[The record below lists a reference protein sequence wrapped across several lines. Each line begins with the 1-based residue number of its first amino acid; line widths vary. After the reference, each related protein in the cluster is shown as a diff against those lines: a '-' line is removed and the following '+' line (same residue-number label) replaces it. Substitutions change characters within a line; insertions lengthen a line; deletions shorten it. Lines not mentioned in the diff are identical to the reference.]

1 MLLEAKNLTAGY
13 RRPVVRGASLALGA
27 GTVTALLG
35 PNGCGKST
43 LLRALSGN
51 GRVFGGSVRV
61 LGQDCLALPAR
72 RRARCLALL
81 PQPHRPAAGPDRAEV
96 IAMGRYAYSGPFGG
110 PAPGDAERVEQAARA
125 LGVQDLLDAD
135 CAALSEGQRQ
145 LVHLGRVVAQNAPVL
160 LLDEP
165 NSALDY
171 THTHRLFAALRRWAQ
186 GGQRAALVVLHDP
199 ALALRYADR
208 LLLMQAARCAAAF
221 APAAGLP
228 PRRRRCGG
236 CTRGCASC
244 RGRTARCFARRG
256 SGNDPAP
263 LCQNSAFFAL

>member
-81 PQPHRPAAGPDRAEV
+81 PQRTGLLPGLTAREV
-96 IAMGRYAYSGPFGG
+96 MAMGRYAYSGPFGG
-110 PAPGDAERVEQAARA
+110 PAPGDAERVERAARA

-208 LLLMQAARCAAAF
+208 LLLMQDGALCGSVCPGDGAAAAQAALRGLYQGLCVVPGPDGALF
-221 APAAGLP
+221 CAPGQ
-228 PRRRRCGG
+228 GM
-236 CTRGCASC
+236 
-244 RGRTARCFARRG
+244 
-256 SGNDPAP
+256 
-263 LCQNSAFFAL
+263 

>member
-13 RRPVVRGASLALGA
+13 RRPVVCGASLALGA

-81 PQPHRPAAGPDRAEV
+81 PQRTGLLPGLTAREV

-208 LLLMQAARCAAAF
+208 LLLMQGGALCGSFCPGGGAAA
-221 APAAGLP
+221 AQAALRALYPGLCVVP
-228 PRRRRCGG
+228 GPDGALF
-236 CTRGCASC
+236 CTPGQ
-244 RGRTARCFARRG
+244 GI
-256 SGNDPAP
+256 
-263 LCQNSAFFAL
+263 

>member
-1 MLLEAKNLTAGY
+1 MLLEAENLTAGY
-13 RRPVVRGASLALGA
+13 RRPVVRGVSLALPA

-35 PNGCGKST
+35 PNGSGKST

-81 PQPHRPAAGPDRAEV
+81 PQRTGLLPGLTAREV

-110 PAPGDAERVEQAARA
+110 PAPGDAERVAQAARA

-145 LVHLGRVVAQNAPVL
+145 LVHLGRVVAQDAPVL

-208 LLLMQAARCAAAF
+208 LLLMQDGALCGSVCPGDGAAAAQAALRGLYPGLCVVPGPDGALF
-221 APAAGLP
+221 CAPGQ
-228 PRRRRCGG
+228 GM
-236 CTRGCASC
+236 
-244 RGRTARCFARRG
+244 
-256 SGNDPAP
+256 
-263 LCQNSAFFAL
+263 

>member
-81 PQPHRPAAGPDRAEV
+81 PQRTGLLPGLTAREV

-110 PAPGDAERVEQAARA
+110 PAPGDAERVAQAARA

-145 LVHLGRVVAQNAPVL
+145 LVQLGRVVAQDAPVL

-208 LLLMQAARCAAAF
+208 LLLMQDGALCGSVCPGDGAAAAQAALRALYPGLCVVPGPDGALF
-221 APAAGLP
+221 CAPGQ
-228 PRRRRCGG
+228 GV
-236 CTRGCASC
+236 
-244 RGRTARCFARRG
+244 
-256 SGNDPAP
+256 
-263 LCQNSAFFAL
+263 

>member
-81 PQPHRPAAGPDRAEV
+81 PQRTGLLPGLTAREV
-96 IAMGRYAYSGPFGG
+96 MAMGRYAYSGPFGG

-125 LGVQDLLDAD
+125 LGVQDLL
-135 CAALSEGQRQ
+135 GQRQ

-171 THTHRLFAALRRWAQ
+171 THTHRLFAALRRWVQ

-208 LLLMQAARCAAAF
+208 LLLMQDGALCGSFCPGGGPAAAQ
-221 APAAGLP
+221 AALRGLYP
-228 PRRRRCGG
+228 GLCVVPGPDG
-236 CTRGCASC
+236 ALFCTPGQ
-244 RGRTARCFARRG
+244 GM
-256 SGNDPAP
+256 
-263 LCQNSAFFAL
+263 

>member
-1 MLLEAKNLTAGY
+1 MLLEANNLTAGY
-13 RRPVVRGASLALGA
+13 RRPVVRGASLALPA

-81 PQPHRPAAGPDRAEV
+81 PQRTGLLPGLTAREV

-110 PAPGDAERVEQAARA
+110 PAPGDAERVAQAARA

-145 LVHLGRVVAQNAPVL
+145 LVHLGRVVAQDAPVL

-208 LLLMQAARCAAAF
+208 LLLMQDGALCGSVCPGDGAAAAQAALRALYPGLCVVPGPDGALF
-221 APAAGLP
+221 CAPGQ
-228 PRRRRCGG
+228 GE
-236 CTRGCASC
+236 
-244 RGRTARCFARRG
+244 
-256 SGNDPAP
+256 
-263 LCQNSAFFAL
+263 

>member
-43 LLRALSGN
+43 LLRSLSGN

-81 PQPHRPAAGPDRAEV
+81 PQRTGLLPGLTAREV
-96 IAMGRYAYSGPFGG
+96 ITMGRYAYSGPFGG

-145 LVHLGRVVAQNAPVL
+145 LVQLGRVVAQDAPVL

-186 GGQRAALVVLHDP
+186 GGQCAALVVLHDP

-208 LLLMQAARCAAAF
+208 LLLMQDGALCGSFCPGNGPAAAQ
-221 APAAGLP
+221 AALRALYPGLCVVP
-228 PRRRRCGG
+228 GPDGALF
-236 CTRGCASC
+236 CTPGQ
-244 RGRTARCFARRG
+244 GI
-256 SGNDPAP
+256 
-263 LCQNSAFFAL
+263 